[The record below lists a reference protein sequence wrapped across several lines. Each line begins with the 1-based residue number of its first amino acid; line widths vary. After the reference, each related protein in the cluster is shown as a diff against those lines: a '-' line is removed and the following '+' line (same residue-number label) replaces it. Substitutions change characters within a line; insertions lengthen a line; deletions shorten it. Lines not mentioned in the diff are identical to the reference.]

1 MSHITLPRAV
11 GLHIRNSLR
20 GIVNASDDDCGE
32 EKCRECAPVRVMREA
47 LAALAAALAEPEPT
61 VKDSLTVDA
70 KPEPVA
76 HVENGVLVRSALPKG
91 YTGPLYAAPPQPDAI
106 ARAVE
111 AEREACAKVCD
122 DLVLAHPGR
131 ADLTADQCAEAIRAR
146 GAQMSDAINPDRYKQ
161 GDKDCIDAINPN
173 HYKQG
178 DKEGIDALRA
188 ALWNGIR
195 ARGSK

>member
-1 MSHITLPRAV
+1 MNEDFIERVWEEAKLLFLE
-11 GLHIRNSLR
+11 G
-20 GIVNASDDDCGE
+20 GE
-32 EKCRECAPVRVMREA
+32 ELIPTLIA
-47 LAALAAALAEPEPT
+47 LAYSYGM
-61 VKDSLTVDA
+61 DD
-70 KPEPVA
+70 
-76 HVENGVLVRSALPKG
+76 
-91 YTGPLYAAPPQPDAI
+91 
-106 ARAVE
+106 
-111 AEREACAKVCD
+111 EREACAKVCD